1 MRQRKVEWV
10 DMADYQIEWYNDVYF
25 DEWDMF
31 IQEKSVNGTM
41 LQTRKFLSYHPK
53 ERFKDCSVVVK
64 MKGTIVAVCPACE
77 LTEDGKKVFMSH
89 GGSTYG
95 GLIVSLGVCKIEKMD
110 QLIKAVEHF
119 LLDAGFSKIIYKQT
133 PDLLSESKNDLLYFC
148 LQYEGYEEQQELNLY
163 IDFEKYSEQIIKNF
177 YKGRRSCVKSCMSRG
192 MELKE
197 LQSKEEF
204 GKFHQILKE
213 NLKKHGKSP
222 VHTVE
227 ELLLLKAILKDEIEF
242 WYVEFEGRMAAGAMV
257 FCFHKVKCMHT
268 HYLAADLQLDEYSPM
283 SFLYYSMIDHA
294 MHQGYRKVSWGI
306 ATDHDGNVNWNLSK
320 TKESYGSIH
329 EINRTYVKA
338 V

>member
-1 MRQRKVEWV
+1 M
-10 DMADYQIEWYNDVYF
+10 
-25 DEWDMF
+25 
-31 IQEKSVNGTM
+31 
-41 LQTRKFLSYHPK
+41 
-53 ERFKDCSVVVK
+53 
-64 MKGTIVAVCPACE
+64 
-77 LTEDGKKVFMSH
+77 
-89 GGSTYG
+89 
-95 GLIVSLGVCKIEKMD
+95 
-110 QLIKAVEHF
+110 
-119 LLDAGFSKIIYKQT
+119 
-133 PDLLSESKNDLLYFC
+133 
-148 LQYEGYEEQQELNLY
+148 
-163 IDFEKYSEQIIKNF
+163 
-177 YKGRRSCVKSCMSRG
+177 
-192 MELKE
+192 
-197 LQSKEEF
+197 
-204 GKFHQILKE
+204 ILKE